1 MNEVGTR
8 RESLGQFRS
17 RLLDQLGRR
26 RVNYYED
33 LPLRERLEGFRPAK
47 RLTAAGNRR
56 SDSCSNKSPCPDT
69 PAFCCVKSQKREIVL
84 AVTVGVAD
92 RRAWLTKTG
101 CSLPP
106 CLSSP
111 RPKRV
116 PPRLGLSIAQNGA
129 GLKAAE

>member
-101 CSLPP
+101 ALPLACHHP
-106 CLSSP
+106 APAC
-111 RPKRV
+111 
-116 PPRLGLSIAQNGA
+116 PPALGAFYRAAGA
-129 GLKAAE
+129 KSCG

>member
-56 SDSCSNKSPCPDT
+56 SELLLQQVALPGYASVLLRKVAKAGN
-69 PAFCCVKSQKREIVL
+69 CVGRHSR
-84 AVTVGVAD
+84 G
-92 RRAWLTKTG
+92 R
-101 CSLPP
+101 
-106 CLSSP
+106 
-111 RPKRV
+111 
-116 PPRLGLSIAQNGA
+116 
-129 GLKAAE
+129 